1 MENKIRRELNEK
13 TSELKIIVPVAEK
26 EWLNQQKIA
35 FNNLAKKVKV
45 PGFRPGKA
53 PEKEL
58 KRHVNQR
65 QVWQDAIS
73 KLINPAAK
81 EAAEQLTETDIV
93 LEAPSYSI
101 EEITENSLQIGFI
114 YPLFPKL
121 KIENYDKLQIK
132 FEQPDQKAIKAN
144 VAAEIDKL
152 LLKGSLLLPKEGPEA
167 KIEKDDTIIFDFKG
181 FLNGKA
187 FKGGEAEKH
196 ELKIGSNTFIPGF
209 EDQLLGKPLGW
220 QGEIKVTFPAEY
232 YKEEFRN
239 QEAQFKIKIHEIK
252 YNDKPK
258 LDEQYIKSLNI
269 PNVNNEKELND
280 YLLDLS
286 KRELIEKAR
295 TQFMEQFF
303 AKIMEQNEIP
313 VPESLIFKETNKL
326 FDKFK
331 DGLKQQEVS
340 EKEYYELTGYNE
352 EKVKAELRIEAQ
364 KVIKK
369 EFLLTHFIRE
379 LKIKA
384 TEEDLLRQYQR
395 LAKLY
400 GIDGQTIQTFV
411 KDQQIEPQVINEL
424 IIDALIKSNNPD
436 LKIAKEAVT
445 ISRYVAPEPA
455 KTETSTN
462 LDEAKEIV
470 VESQPSETQEKPVV
484 AKNDKNA
491 TAQVKKPEPKLSV
504 ENKATTKTP
513 DKKTSDE
520 PTKADKPEV
529 KKTPKA

>member
-1 MENKIRRELNEK
+1 M
-13 TSELKIIVPVAEK
+13 
-26 EWLNQQKIA
+26 
-35 FNNLAKKVKV
+35 
-45 PGFRPGKA
+45 
-53 PEKEL
+53 
-58 KRHVNQR
+58 
-65 QVWQDAIS
+65 
-73 KLINPAAK
+73 
-81 EAAEQLTETDIV
+81 
-93 LEAPSYSI
+93 
-101 EEITENSLQIGFI
+101 
-114 YPLFPKL
+114 
-121 KIENYDKLQIK
+121 
-132 FEQPDQKAIKAN
+132 
-144 VAAEIDKL
+144 
-152 LLKGSLLLPKEGPEA
+152 
-167 KIEKDDTIIFDFKG
+167 
-181 FLNGKA
+181 
-187 FKGGEAEKH
+187 
-196 ELKIGSNTFIPGF
+196 
-209 EDQLLGKPLGW
+209 
-220 QGEIKVTFPAEY
+220 
-232 YKEEFRN
+232 
-239 QEAQFKIKIHEIK
+239 
-252 YNDKPK
+252 
-258 LDEQYIKSLNI
+258 
-269 PNVNNEKELND
+269 ND

-303 AKIMEQNEIP
+303 TKIMEQNEIP

-384 TEEDLLRQYQR
+384 SEEDLLRQYQR

-445 ISRYVAPEPA
+445 ISRYIAPEPA
-455 KTETSTN
+455 KTEGSTN

-470 VESQPSETQEKPVV
+470 VESQPSDAQEKPVV
-484 AKNDKNA
+484 EKNDKNA
-491 TAQVKKPEPKLSV
+491 TAQVKKPDSKPPV
-504 ENKATTKTP
+504 ENKETPKTP
-513 DKKTSDE
+513 DKKTSPE
-520 PTKADKPEV
+520 PTKTDKPEV